1 MQPGTGT
8 RFMRLGLGLAV
19 YLLGGAPGCG
29 AGESD
34 LVVTVGGIPTRA
46 AQVVMTATLDGKLAA
61 NNQVIMAPT
70 LTPPQNR
77 FAVELASEIS
87 GSLGLSVQALDS
99 DSCVQASGMTAV
111 SLPSGRKD
119 LDLPL
124 VAQTPRKCGGLAPC
138 AAKTLCSTSDPA
150 NQTIQSIWPISA
162 SDIWAVGNGVTLL
175 HFDGASWTVR
185 PAPVGATGN
194 LNGVWASA
202 TDNVW
207 AVGDAGL
214 ILHYDGKNWATVAS
228 PATLRLWAVWG
239 ITPSDIWAVGD
250 AATTTSQGTA
260 LHYDGTR
267 WLAVTNGGLGMGQIN
282 SVWAASSNF
291 VYICGVGGLLARY
304 DGTTWF
310 TIDGGT
316 TVNLHAIWGT
326 PGGINESVVFAAGDN
341 GNIFRIRYALDTQWA
356 RLPTTGTGSTLY
368 GIHGDGT
375 SVVYAVG
382 SSGTVVRADPPF
394 DTFAAQGNT
403 ALSTLFSV
411 RAAGNGLAWAGGGG
425 GYLGFLDFRP

>member
-8 RFMRLGLGLAV
+8 RLMRLGLGLAM

-29 AGESD
+29 PGDSD
-34 LVVTVGGIPTRA
+34 LVVTVGGIPSRA

-61 NNQVIMAPT
+61 NNQVIMAPA

-77 FAVELASEIS
+77 FAVQLAAELS

-99 DSCVQASGMTAV
+99 DTCVQASGMTAV
-111 SLPSGRKD
+111 SLPAGRKD

-150 NQTIQSIWPISA
+150 TQTIQSIWPISA
-162 SDIWAVGNGVTLL
+162 SDIWAVGNGTTLL
-175 HFDGASWTVR
+175 RFDGTSWTVR

-207 AVGDAGL
+207 AVGDQGL
-214 ILHYDGKNWATVAS
+214 ILHYDGKSWATVAS
-228 PATLRLWAVWG
+228 PTFLRLWAVWG

-250 AATTTSQGTA
+250 SSTTTSQGA
-260 LHYDGTR
+260 VVHYDGTR
-267 WLAVTNGGLGMGQIN
+267 WQSVTNAQLGVGQIN
-282 SVWAASSNF
+282 SVWAASSDF

-304 DGTTWF
+304 DGTTWIP
-310 TIDGGT
+310 IDGNT
-316 TVNLHAIWGT
+316 TVNLHSIWGT
-326 PGGINESVVFAAGDN
+326 RGGINSSVVFAAGDN
-341 GNIFRIRYALDTQWA
+341 GSIFRIDYAVDTQWA
-356 RLPTTGTGSTLY
+356 KLSTTGTLSNLY

-382 SSGTVVRADPPF
+382 LGGTVVRADPPF
-394 DTFAAQGNT
+394 DTFAAQGN
-403 ALSTLFSV
+403 AAQSPLLSV
-411 RAAGNGLAWAGGGG
+411 RVAGNGLAWAGGGG